1 MLDDTDD
8 LRRRLA
14 SPALVASLLGLAAD
28 PVVQVG
34 KGRLGSPS
42 PHTCGRASSCDHQV
56 S

>member
-28 PVVQVG
+28 PVEMAQ
-34 KGRLGSPS
+34 RRR
-42 PHTCGRASSCDHQV
+42 RASTFQALNLS
-56 S
+56 